1 MTGTAVATVEI
12 TPAATGFALN
22 SELLVPLK
30 GCCSRFG
37 RNFSVD
43 VIPNRA
49 AGPEGSVT
57 VFRSSWA
64 AALALF
70 WPAVASLSCW
80 LMEFVSMSR
89 SSGLGN
95 GLLAASSPADNMTLA
110 GDSLGRPLSSR
121 VLRFLTNEDDNKAAR
136 SVASVVLVSVNF
148 LGSDR
153 LVVVLVVELTTG
165 SSFKFGLARKLGL
178 LRKLNR
184 FVEPL
189 AVVVVTPNVVVDVA
203 ASCAA
208 VPEPVVP
215 VGLGVVTVEV
225 LAVVVVVVLAVE
237 VGWIAELFLW
247 LCDFN

>member
-1 MTGTAVATVEI
+1 M
-12 TPAATGFALN
+12 
-22 SELLVPLK
+22 
-30 GCCSRFG
+30 
-37 RNFSVD
+37 
-43 VIPNRA
+43 
-49 AGPEGSVT
+49 
-57 VFRSSWA
+57 
-64 AALALF
+64 
-70 WPAVASLSCW
+70 
-80 LMEFVSMSR
+80 
-89 SSGLGN
+89 
-95 GLLAASSPADNMTLA
+95 
-110 GDSLGRPLSSR
+110 
-121 VLRFLTNEDDNKAAR
+121 RFLTNEDDNKAAR

-203 ASCAA
+203 ASCVA

>member
-1 MTGTAVATVEI
+1 
-12 TPAATGFALN
+12 
-22 SELLVPLK
+22 
-30 GCCSRFG
+30 
-37 RNFSVD
+37 
-43 VIPNRA
+43 
-49 AGPEGSVT
+49 
-57 VFRSSWA
+57 
-64 AALALF
+64 
-70 WPAVASLSCW
+70 
-80 LMEFVSMSR
+80 
-89 SSGLGN
+89 
-95 GLLAASSPADNMTLA
+95 MTLA